1 MGAGLAGSMTK
12 GVNVNQVQFGDKLQG
27 LAPQATHFFVAG
39 NGKAGW
45 NQYRTRAN
53 GNKRNFVFCM
63 NQLGGVGASRS
74 QFKIRGLNNPDGTG
88 NCLAGPYSLKGK
100 EEDGDGVDQF
110 TTVDQLAYPG
120 RDGNITDRFTDPRKD
135 GNIIGASEKC
145 ACVNEK
151 DGETPECRTIS
162 CNGGKNSSAYYCDKS
177 YLCHDCKKDWKDCSH
192 AVECCSAYCSN
203 FGGKKVCIPL

>member
-1 MGAGLAGSMTK
+1 MTK

-74 QFKIRGLNNPDGTG
+74 QFKIRGLNKPDGTG

-100 EEDGDGVDQF
+100 
-110 TTVDQLAYPG
+110 
-120 RDGNITDRFTDPRKD
+120 N
-135 GNIIGASEKC
+135 
-145 ACVNEK
+145 
-151 DGETPECRTIS
+151 
-162 CNGGKNSSAYYCDKS
+162 
-177 YLCHDCKKDWKDCSH
+177 
-192 AVECCSAYCSN
+192 
-203 FGGKKVCIPL
+203 